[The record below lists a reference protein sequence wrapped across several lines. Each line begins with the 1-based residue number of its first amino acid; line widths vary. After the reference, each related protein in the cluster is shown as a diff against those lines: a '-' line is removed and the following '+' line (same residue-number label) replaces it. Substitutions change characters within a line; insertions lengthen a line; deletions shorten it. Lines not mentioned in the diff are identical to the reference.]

1 MLGLSVPGSDV
12 LDEISAEDA
21 SNLVRAQN
29 HSYTLILHTVAVSVL

>member
-21 SNLVRAQN
+21 SNLVRAQT